1 VKRYTQNVCEE
12 WAFMPGQQE
21 PPSPPLPGMGAPP
34 SSSGSSSGSSG
45 GGPASAQGGGGGSS
59 GGSTPGG
66 SSGGYSAASGG
77 TTLPSDKGARFLS
90 MGYASIA
97 KLREEASKYEKLAF
111 KERHRAAK
119 LTTTMEKHRH
129 RATVLREKE
138 QTTLGKIPDMEA
150 DMNEQQKMLQLG
162 ASGTAT
168 GAVQPHDQSKIH
180 VKIRKIQQKI
190 ANYQRKAKSLEH
202 AAAHHLQIA
211 SQKKVLSD
219 MHIEKAKQ
227 WEAEARAYTLMA
239 DRMQKA
245 TEPETLSPGIGH

>member
-1 VKRYTQNVCEE
+1 
-12 WAFMPGQQE
+12 MPGQQE

-34 SSSGSSSGSSG
+34 SSSGSSSSSSAPGVGPSSGAGSSSSSSSSA
-45 GGPASAQGGGGGSS
+45 PA
-59 GGSTPGG
+59 
-66 SSGGYSAASGG
+66 
-77 TTLPSDKGARFLS
+77 TTLPKEQGARFLS

-97 KLREEASKYEKLAF
+97 KLREEASKYEKMAF
-111 KERHRAAK
+111 KERHRSAK
-119 LTTTMEKHRH
+119 LTTSMEKLRH

-138 QTTLGKIPDMEA
+138 QATLGKIPDLEA

-190 ANYQRKAKSLEH
+190 AGLQRKAKTLEH
-202 AAAHHLQIA
+202 RAAHNLQVA

-219 MHIEKAKQ
+219 LHIEKAKQ
-227 WEAEARAYTLMA
+227 WEAEARSYTLMA

-245 TEPETLSPGIGH
+245 TEPETLAPGLGR